1 MGFERF
7 DLEQGLGVVI
17 MNIMN
22 TRNIQFEKETN
33 IFAWNTSRIAFIF
46 TERLISRTSKK
57 IVNFKFQ
64 MANFVNLISIIGL
77 IREPAINRTVLTK
90 I

>member
-7 DLEQGLGVVI
+7 DLVQGLGVV
-17 MNIMN
+17 IMN

-46 TERLISRTSKK
+46 RERLISRTSKK
-57 IVNFKFQ
+57 NSQFQ
-64 MANFVNLISIIGL
+64 VSDGQRCQSHFNYWTN
-77 IREPAINRTVLTK
+77 
-90 I
+90 